1 VEKTSQNK
9 IWREI
14 QICLK
19 KTQKSTT
26 NWSKWA

>member
-9 IWREI
+9 IWSEI
-14 QICLK
+14 QICLQ

-26 NWSKWA
+26 HCSKWA